1 MRLRVINL
9 ILLSCVIFVLASCAG
24 DQSPLV
30 NPDAA
35 SEQAPDQFKVTFE
48 TTKGPFTVQVVRDW
62 APLGADRFYNLVKA
76 GFFNDTAFFRVVKG
90 FVVQF
95 GLNGDPGVNAK
106 WKDATIPDDPV
117 RTSNLRGYITFAT
130 AGPNTRTTQL
140 FINLANNGRLD
151 SMKFSPFGRVIQ
163 GMDVVDSLYG
173 GYGEGAPNGNG
184 PSQDKIT
191 EEGNSYLRENF
202 PKLDYVVQAKLAD

>member
-1 MRLRVINL
+1 
-9 ILLSCVIFVLASCAG
+9 
-24 DQSPLV
+24 
-30 NPDAA
+30 
-35 SEQAPDQFKVTFE
+35 
-48 TTKGPFTVQVVRDW
+48 
-62 APLGADRFYNLVKA
+62 
-76 GFFNDTAFFRVVKG
+76 
-90 FVVQF
+90 
-95 GLNGDPGVNAK
+95 
-106 WKDATIPDDPV
+106 
-117 RTSNLRGYITFAT
+117 LRGYITFAT

-163 GMDVVDSLYG
+163 GMDVVESLYG

-202 PKLDYVVQAKLAD
+202 PKLDYVVQAKLVD